1 MNETELKAQ
10 ERAVRVE
17 RKRLA
22 NGFVLRMVNIGSGF
36 KRLSDFLA
44 IAGARQGITEA
55 EFWDAVEYVHEEGYV
70 RVRVIG
76 TTEIVREIADVE
88 LRRLEAKLTNDG
100 DRILDGVKHDALVEV

>member
-1 MNETELKAQ
+1 MNDMELRAQ

-36 KRLSDFLA
+36 KRLSDFVV
-44 IAGARQGITEA
+44 IATARQGITEA

-70 RVRVIG
+70 RLRVIG
-76 TTEIVREIADVE
+76 TTELVTEIADVD

-100 DRILDGVKHDALVEV
+100 DRVLDGVKLDELVEV